1 VTQPDFQQQ
10 PSGATHPSTG
20 GGETLSSFRPPELT
34 PAAATG
40 PGSSVVVPRGLLLA
54 AWVAAVA
61 LVVLALV
68 AVVWTIE
75 LIRLQMELQE
85 AARAVR
91 TYLSQLGGMFGSGS
105 ATQCPN
111 GEPVC

>member
-1 VTQPDFQQQ
+1 MTQPDFQNQ
-10 PSGATHPSTG
+10 PPAATHPSG
-20 GGETLSSFRPPELT
+20 DGGETLSSFRPPEST

-40 PGSSVVVPRGLLLA
+40 AGSSVVVPRGLLLA

-61 LVVLALV
+61 LVGLAVV

-85 AARAVR
+85 AARAIR
-91 TYLSQLGGMFGSGS
+91 TYLSQLGGMFGSGGG
-105 ATQCPN
+105 TQCPN
-111 GEPVC
+111 GEPVG